1 MNKKVYSSAIKK
13 TPFEYLPSK
22 IIAKMIQNG
31 LLYEEAF
38 DRCVNQNELNV
49 LSDERRKE
57 IFNVCYDR
65 LVNLDNTLLKEFI
78 DGSISTSKF
87 ILVYAIASND
97 PLFLEFLLIQYRD
110 TLLGNKK
117 YISISDFDDFFNLMK
132 EKNAVVAKWTDTT
145 LKQLAGGYRNILVES
160 GLGERIK
167 KNIYSRN
174 VIVSPNVI
182 KRIENIGDKAFLQ
195 AVLGVK

>member
-49 LSDERRKE
+49 VSDERRKE

-110 TLLGNKK
+110 TLLGNNK

>member
-22 IIAKMIQNG
+22 IIAKMVQNG

-49 LSDERRKE
+49 VSDERRKE

>member
-22 IIAKMIQNG
+22 IIAKMVQSG

-38 DRCVNQNELNV
+38 DRCVNQNELNIV
-49 LSDERRKE
+49 SDERRKE
-57 IFNVCYDR
+57 VFNVCYDR
-65 LVNLDNTLLKEFI
+65 LFNLDSFLLKEFL

-110 TLLGNKK
+110 TLLGNKN

-182 KRIENIGDKAFLQ
+182 NRIENIGDKAFLQ

>member
-49 LSDERRKE
+49 VSDERRKE

-87 ILVYAIASND
+87 ILVYAIAPND

-160 GLGERIK
+160 GFGERIK

>member
-49 LSDERRKE
+49 VSDERRKE

-174 VIVSPNVI
+174 IIVSPNVI

>member
-49 LSDERRKE
+49 VSDERRKE

-167 KNIYSRN
+167 TNIYSRN

>member
-38 DRCVNQNELNV
+38 DKCVNQNELNV
-49 LSDERRKE
+49 VSDERRKE

-78 DGSISTSKF
+78 DGIISTSKF

>member
-49 LSDERRKE
+49 VSDERRKE

-132 EKNAVVAKWTDTT
+132 EKNAVVAKWTVTT

>member
-22 IIAKMIQNG
+22 IIAKMVQSG

-38 DRCVNQNELNV
+38 DRCVNQNELNIV
-49 LSDERRKE
+49 SDERRKE
-57 IFNVCYDR
+57 VFNVCYDR
-65 LVNLDNTLLKEFI
+65 LFNLDSVLLKEFL

-110 TLLGNKK
+110 TLLGNKN

-132 EKNAVVAKWTDTT
+132 EKKF
-145 LKQLAGGYRNILVES
+145 
-160 GLGERIK
+160 K
-167 KNIYSRN
+167 K
-174 VIVSPNVI
+174 
-182 KRIENIGDKAFLQ
+182 
-195 AVLGVK
+195 

>member
-49 LSDERRKE
+49 VSDERRKE

-78 DGSISTSKF
+78 NGSISTSKF
-87 ILVYAIASND
+87 ILVYAIASKD

-145 LKQLAGGYRNILVES
+145 LKQLSGGYRNILVES

>member
-49 LSDERRKE
+49 VSDERRKE

-97 PLFLEFLLIQYRD
+97 SLFLEFLLIQYRD

-117 YISISDFDDFFNLMK
+117 YISISDFDDFFNIKK

>member
-49 LSDERRKE
+49 VSDERRKE

-182 KRIENIGDKAFLQ
+182 KRIENISDKAFLQ

>member
-1 MNKKVYSSAIKK
+1 MFLIDFY
-13 TPFEYLPSK
+13 
-22 IIAKMIQNG
+22 IQN
-31 LLYEEAF
+31 
-38 DRCVNQNELNV
+38 
-49 LSDERRKE
+49 
-57 IFNVCYDR
+57 
-65 LVNLDNTLLKEFI
+65 LKELYP
-78 DGSISTSKF
+78 DK
-87 ILVYAIASND
+87 D

>member
-38 DRCVNQNELNV
+38 DKCVNQNELNV
-49 LSDERRKE
+49 VSDERRKE

-65 LVNLDNTLLKEFI
+65 LVNLDNKLLKEFI
-78 DGSISTSKF
+78 EGSISTSKF

>member
-49 LSDERRKE
+49 VSDERRKE

-78 DGSISTSKF
+78 NGSISTSKF
-87 ILVYAIASND
+87 ILVYAIASKD
-97 PLFLEFLLIQYRD
+97 PLFLEFLLIEYRD

-145 LKQLAGGYRNILVES
+145 LKQLSGGYRNILVES

>member
-1 MNKKVYSSAIKK
+1 MNKKVYSTAIKK

-49 LSDERRKE
+49 VSDERRKE

-65 LVNLDNTLLKEFI
+65 LVNLDNTLLKDFI

-110 TLLGNKK
+110 TVLGNKK

-145 LKQLAGGYRNILVES
+145 LKQLSGGYRNILVES

-182 KRIENIGDKAFLQ
+182 KRIESIGDKAFLQ

>member
-49 LSDERRKE
+49 VSDERRKE

-160 GLGERIK
+160 GIGERIK

>member
-49 LSDERRKE
+49 VSDERRKE

-132 EKNAVVAKWTDTT
+132 EKNAIVAKWTDTT

>member
-49 LSDERRKE
+49 VSDERRKE

-132 EKNAVVAKWTDTT
+132 EKNTVVAKWTDTT

>member
-1 MNKKVYSSAIKK
+1 MNKKVYTSAIKK

-49 LSDERRKE
+49 VSDERRKE

>member
-49 LSDERRKE
+49 VSDERRKE

-87 ILVYAIASND
+87 ILVYAITSND

>member
-49 LSDERRKE
+49 VSDERRKE

-145 LKQLAGGYRNILVES
+145 LKQLSGGYRNILVES

>member
-22 IIAKMIQNG
+22 IIAKIIQNG

-49 LSDERRKE
+49 VSDERRKE

>member
-1 MNKKVYSSAIKK
+1 MNKKKYSSAIKK

-22 IIAKMIQNG
+22 VIAKMVQNG
-31 LLYEEAF
+31 LLYEETF
-38 DRCVNQNELNV
+38 DRCVVQNELNV
-49 LSDERRKE
+49 VSDERRKE

-65 LVNLDNTLLKEFI
+65 LINLDNILLKEFI
-78 DGSISTSKF
+78 EGSVSTSKF
-87 ILVYAIASND
+87 ILVYAIANND

-132 EKNAVVAKWTDTT
+132 EKNVVVAKWTNTT

>member
-38 DRCVNQNELNV
+38 DRCVNQNGLNV
-49 LSDERRKE
+49 VSDERRKE

>member
-1 MNKKVYSSAIKK
+1 MNKKVYSSVIKK

-49 LSDERRKE
+49 VSDERRKE

-132 EKNAVVAKWTDTT
+132 EKNAVVAKWTNTT

-195 AVLGVK
+195 AVLGEK

>member
-1 MNKKVYSSAIKK
+1 MNKKVYSTAIKK

-49 LSDERRKE
+49 VSDERRKE

-97 PLFLEFLLIQYRD
+97 SLFLEFLLIQYRD

-182 KRIENIGDKAFLQ
+182 KRIESIGDKAFLQ

>member
-49 LSDERRKE
+49 VSDERRKE

-174 VIVSPNVI
+174 VIVSPHVI

>member
-49 LSDERRKE
+49 VSDERRKE

-132 EKNAVVAKWTDTT
+132 EKNAVVAKWTYTT

>member
-22 IIAKMIQNG
+22 IIAKMVKNG
-31 LLYEEAF
+31 LLYDEAYKKCVEE
-38 DRCVNQNELNV
+38 NELNIV
-49 LSDERRKE
+49 SDERRKE
-57 IFNVCYDR
+57 VFNVCYDR
-65 LVNLDNTLLKEFI
+65 LINLDNVLLNEFI

-87 ILVYAIASND
+87 VLVYAIASND

-132 EKNAVVAKWTDTT
+132 EKNAVVAKWTNTT

>member
-1 MNKKVYSSAIKK
+1 MNKKEYSSAIKK

-22 IIAKMIQNG
+22 IIAKMISSG
-31 LLYEEAF
+31 MLYKEAF
-38 DRCVNQNELNV
+38 DRCVNQNKLNIV
-49 LSDERRKE
+49 SDERRKE
-57 IFNVCYDR
+57 VFNVCYDR
-65 LVNLDNTLLKEFI
+65 LFNLDSVLLKEFL

-110 TLLGNKK
+110 TLLGNKN

-132 EKNAVVAKWTDTT
+132 EKNAVVARWTETT

-182 KRIENIGDKAFLQ
+182 NRIENIGDKAFLQ